1 MEVRTALSWKIFSEI
16 KPYVI
21 FLVPDVPDLGHLPL
35 LKHLTL
41 TVDIFID
48 LSSLTLINESAP
60 RWQWVIDTLNT
71 CDKPSSIEE
80 LHIIVHTNSPK
91 QTQVYDWGALDSV
104 FAMSDDDSDSWPALE
119 LVDISICAEFDF
131 NRGYLGVRLFDQFL
145 TGKMVHLFRKGVTL
159 RGSYSPRRVHGQFA
173 QRQFYL

>member
-1 MEVRTALSWKIFSEI
+1 VEVRTPLSWKNFSEI

-21 FLVPDVPDLGHLPL
+21 LVPDVPDLGHLPL

-71 CDKPSSIEE
+71 CDKPSTIQE

-91 QTQVYDWGALDSV
+91 QTQVYDWAALDSV
-104 FAMSDDDSDSWPALE
+104 FAMSEDDSDSWPALE
-119 LVDISICAEFDF
+119 LVDISICAQFDF
-131 NRGYLGVRLFDQFL
+131 NRGYLAVLFDQFL
-145 TGKMVHLFRKGVTL
+145 TGKMVNLVRKGVTL
-159 RGSYSPRRVHGQFA
+159 RGR
-173 QRQFYL
+173 